1 MVNTV
6 IMIVGSKAL
15 WGCFIP
21 QTRFGRKKKYCK
33 YINIFSLYNM
43 YLPHSITVMFCK
55 TTSFKTTHILLL
67 LKIRSLNMKS
77 VFSQVHHQCKL
88 HSEYSSLV
96 NVATTKNV
104 S

>member
-1 MVNTV
+1 
-6 IMIVGSKAL
+6 
-15 WGCFIP
+15 
-21 QTRFGRKKKYCK
+21 
-33 YINIFSLYNM
+33 M

-96 NVATTKNV
+96 NVATTKKRILTLSISYFGGEKKN
-104 S
+104 STGHIPPLYPHSKNGILFRHQ